1 MEDTV
6 GLGVWAVTVIAPC
19 IVSWLAGDVAGS
31 ARTRRLYDDALALD
45 HVKSEGAQAYRV
57 EPWTLKP
64 SAEPSCFAERNK
76 YEPTPEEQAIA
87 AEQRRLRR
95 QAYAQTPSLAPLR
108 EANGFVIATRDT
120 EAHDELVLQHYR
132 QSVMAMRRENLR
144 LIEQRRGAAYASAPA

>member
-6 GLGVWAVTVIAPC
+6 GFGVWAVTVIAPC

-45 HVKSEGAQAYRV
+45 HAQSESAQAYRV
-57 EPWTLKP
+57 ESWALKA
-64 SAEPSCFAERNK
+64 SAEPAYLADRSE

-95 QAYAQTPSLAPLR
+95 QAYAKTPSLAPLH
-108 EANGFVIATRDT
+108 EANAQSITARGP

-132 QSVMAMRRENLR
+132 QSVMAMHRENLR
-144 LIEQRRGAAYASAPA
+144 LIEQRRGAPYASAPA